1 MQNNESHNVKTDSDT
16 LSVLLADAKN
26 EERKDRARAVAMR
39 LETLA
44 SHITNR
50 ELNSTE
56 AAELLRHEAVRFA
69 NESQELH

>member
-1 MQNNESHNVKTDSDT
+1 
-16 LSVLLADAKN
+16 
-26 EERKDRARAVAMR
+26 MR